1 MKNRLSWFLAFGVL
15 GVCLCL
21 YTQPA
26 DAQQPTPGP
35 DQGQQGESNGDNV
48 DTGAAALDSGPEAVE
63 GPETV
68 EGPEAAEASEAAEAP
83 EALTPVTAN
92 TTVIPAGVSA
102 ATNPGSAQDLD
113 VEGDFDLQ
121 EIAGTDTPGPN

>member
-1 MKNRLSWFLAFGVL
+1 MKNRLSWFLAFAVL
-15 GVCLCL
+15 GACLCL

-26 DAQQPTPGP
+26 AAQQPTPGP
-35 DQGQQGESNGDNV
+35 DQGQQGEFNGENV

-63 GPETV
+63 GPE
-68 EGPEAAEASEAAEAP
+68 AAEGAEGTENP
-83 EALTPVTAN
+83 EALSPVTAN

-102 ATNPGSAQDLD
+102 ATNPGSAQNLD